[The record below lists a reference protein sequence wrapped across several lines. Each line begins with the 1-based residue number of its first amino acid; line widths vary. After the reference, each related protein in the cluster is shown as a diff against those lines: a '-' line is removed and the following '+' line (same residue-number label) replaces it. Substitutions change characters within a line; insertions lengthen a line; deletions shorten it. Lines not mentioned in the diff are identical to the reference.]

1 MILHYDYYT
10 ADSFS
15 WPLLGVKYLRTL
27 SVFANK
33 LHTVSLRR
41 YTLQRIVQT
50 NELKSTHSVLS
61 CFTEI
66 TVLCVRC
73 LSQSA

>member
-41 YTLQRIVQT
+41 YTLQRLVQT
-50 NELKSTHSVLS
+50 NELKYAFSTQL
-61 CFTEI
+61 
-66 TVLCVRC
+66 LY
-73 LSQSA
+73 